1 MRSLPLWLASLLML
15 TSCKI
20 ASGPAEK
27 PPAPIRATHIRVA
40 IIDPGKLD
48 PSSASSSSA
57 MLILKQI
64 CDTLTTVDPVT
75 GSVKP
80 GIAASWTLAPD
91 AKKVTFKIRPGLR
104 FRNGREVSA
113 ADFVTSFSRFASPT
127 SGSSQHF
134 FFEKVVGYQ
143 DLRSGRSTSLAGV
156 KAVDATTLDVD
167 LSEPFAEF
175 PAIVSHPAA
184 GAPIPAES
192 LSDGAAFAASPDCA
206 GPYTLSAPRATGDIH
221 LVRAPGYEPSQG
233 ATHPDALE
241 GIPEEMT
248 FKVVA
253 DVQTGYKQLVAKGVE
268 VAEVPTT
275 ELLSAQRVSGRVE
288 SGQNGLMTYIGF
300 PVTKAPYD
308 NLEFRRALTLAT
320 NQKAIV
326 EQLLAGSRVLP
337 RSFLPVSTG
346 PDSRGLSC
354 TALLDRR
361 TDVVDAKKAL
371 KVAAV
376 DVASVTPTVHLN
388 SGAGHE
394 RWVELLT
401 TRWKEQLGIT
411 TTVKAAE
418 WKTYLDAL
426 VDPGP
431 DGPFRLGWASRF
443 PSPEAILDPLFR
455 SGSLDNFTR
464 YSNPAFDQALT
475 AARATV
481 DDVKRRKAYR
491 DTADI
496 LCKDLPI
503 IPMWEG
509 RNNIAFGPRIAS
521 GTGRRLDFDGD
532 PMLRE
537 LGRR

>member
-1 MRSLPLWLASLLML
+1 MRSLAHSLAALLML

-20 ASGPAEK
+20 ASKPVENSPA
-27 PPAPIRATHIRVA
+27 IRATHIRVA
-40 IIDPGKLD
+40 ILDPGKID

-64 CDTLTTVDPVT
+64 CDTLTIVDPVT
-75 GSVKP
+75 GAVKP
-80 GIAASWTLAPD
+80 GIAASWAMAPD

-104 FRNGREVSA
+104 FHNGREVVA

-134 FFEKVVGYQ
+134 FLEKVVGYQ
-143 DLRSGRSTSLAGV
+143 DLRSGRSTNLAGV
-156 KAVDATTLDVD
+156 KAVDATTLEVG

-175 PAIVSHPAA
+175 PTILSHPAA

-192 LSDGAAFAASPDCA
+192 LADGGAFAALPDCA
-206 GPYTLSAPRATGDIH
+206 GPYVLSSPRTTGDIH

-233 ATHPDALE
+233 ATHPDALK

-253 DVQTGYKQLVAKGVE
+253 DVQTGYKELIAKKVD

-275 ELLSAQRVSGRVE
+275 ELLSAQRARGRVE

-300 PVTKAPYD
+300 PVTRAPYD
-308 NLEFRRALTLAT
+308 QLEFRRALTLAT
-320 NQKAIV
+320 NQGAIV
-326 EQLLAGSRVLP
+326 EELLAGSRVLP
-337 RSFLPVSTG
+337 RSFLPLSTG

-354 TALLDRR
+354 ASLLDRR
-361 TDVVDAKKAL
+361 SDLVEARKSL
-371 KVAAV
+371 KDSGV

-401 TRWKEQLGIT
+401 TRWKEQLGVT
-411 TTVKAAE
+411 TTLKAAE
-418 WKTYLDAL
+418 WKTYLDGL

-443 PSPEAILDPLFR
+443 PSPESILDPLFR

-464 YSNPAFDQALT
+464 YSNPAFDQALAT
-475 AARATV
+475 ARSTI
-481 DDVKRRKAYR
+481 DDIKRKKAYR
-491 DTADI
+491 DAADI

-509 RNNIAFGPRIAS
+509 RNNIAFGPGIAS